1 MSENIINEMMSHH
14 PLREVITHDVFQQMD
29 KYRHHGIKTCLS
41 HTMDVA
47 VLTYSLA
54 RRMDLDV
61 ISATRGALLHDFF
74 LYDWR
79 YQGPRLHGF
88 RHPRIA
94 LENAMKYFHLN
105 HIEKDS
111 IMRHMWPLTPVPPR
125 YTESILVS
133 YADKRISCSD
143 YMAST
148 VHGINALR
156 SRLAHSKI

>member
-1 MSENIINEMMSHH
+1 MTDPLIREMMGYQ
-14 PLREVITHDVFQQMD
+14 PIREIITHEVFQQMD
-29 KYRHHGIKTCLS
+29 MYRHHGIKTCLS

-54 RRMDLDV
+54 RRMDVDF
-61 ISATRGALLHDFF
+61 ISATRGALLHDLF

-94 LENAMKYFHLN
+94 LENAAKFFHLN

-133 YADKRISCSD
+133 YADKRVSCSD
-143 YMAST
+143 YLAST
-148 VHGINALR
+148 LHGFQTLR
-156 SRLAHSKI
+156 SKLADSKI